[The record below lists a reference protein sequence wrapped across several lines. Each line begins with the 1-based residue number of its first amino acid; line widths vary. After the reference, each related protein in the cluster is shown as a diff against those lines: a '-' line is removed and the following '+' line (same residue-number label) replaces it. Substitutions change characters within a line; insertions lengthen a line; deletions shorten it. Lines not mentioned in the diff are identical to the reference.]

1 MNMVTWMDLK
11 PFGGNSRHFAYQLL
25 SLQNNLDIRLYFN
38 AIKTK
43 FDGVISVPFGVGEDG
58 KGLVGR
64 DLNSQS
70 ILSHSH
76 GLRLK
81 RTDHVA

>member
-43 FDGVISVPFGVGEDG
+43 FDGVISAPWCWR
-58 KGLVGR
+58 GL
-64 DLNSQS
+64 
-70 ILSHSH
+70 
-76 GLRLK
+76 
-81 RTDHVA
+81 